1 MSEQND
7 AQQPSEGF
15 VTEQNEDPTVM
26 NERVIY
32 MTSMSR
38 DGAEE
43 GGDEASE
50 EGDQAEE
57 ESLNEGVIGAYR
69 KKRKSTAKP
78 LIDPDLFDIFSE
90 CRGKD
95 PKDVFYRILE
105 TCVPATKWLR
115 TYDHKAYLQDDLIAG
130 LTVGIMI
137 VPQSM
142 AYALIAGLPT
152 QYGLYSSIIPIYIYA
167 LFGSSRQL
175 AVGPVA
181 LVSLLVEA
189 GLRNL
194 GVDEDDEEE
203 YAAYAHTLAFLC
215 GMFQIFLGI
224 FRLGFIIDFLSHA
237 VVSGFTSGAAVTIG
251 LSQLKYLVGYKIE
264 KSSSIYDTLS
274 SAIKGIDDFQV
285 GTFIM
290 GSIWITMLLTF
301 KHLGKTYPKLKM
313 LRALGP
319 LIVVV
324 LSTMI
329 VGFTR
334 WNEQGMEVVGT
345 IPSGFPPFTNDHK
358 WDKTGEVLGT
368 AVTISFVGF
377 MESIAIAKSLAA
389 KHKYELDSN
398 MELSGIGLSNAIGSF
413 FGGYPITGSF
423 SRSAVNNETGAKS
436 GVAALV
442 TASMVVFALLLLTE
456 AMYFLPK
463 NALAAIVMSA
473 VLGLIDTDE
482 VAFLWKVSK
491 KDLSTWVISFLG
503 VLFLGV
509 ELGIAIA
516 VSLSLVLVIY
526 ESARP
531 HTAELGKL
539 PNTTVYRNIR
549 QYEDAATV
557 EGMIILRIDA
567 PIYFANTSYVKEK
580 LRQYEM
586 MASMKPSSTN
596 NLRGQELRFVI
607 LEMSPVT
614 SIDSTGLHALKDIVS
629 EYKLRGIGFV
639 LANPNRKVLEAL
651 EQAGIMD
658 KIGFNHIFLNV
669 HFAVE
674 ACRKSMLQEDEAV

>member
-319 LIVVV
+319 LIVSNLVFNLIVVV

-334 WNEQGMEVVGT
+334 WNEQ
-345 IPSGFPPFTNDHK
+345 
-358 WDKTGEVLGT
+358 
-368 AVTISFVGF
+368 
-377 MESIAIAKSLAA
+377 
-389 KHKYELDSN
+389 
-398 MELSGIGLSNAIGSF
+398 ELSGIGLSNAIGSF

>member
-7 AQQPSEGF
+7 VKESSAD
-15 VTEQNEDPTVM
+15 VVKAQNEDPNVI
-26 NERVIY
+26 NEKAIY

-38 DGAEE
+38 DGENE
-43 GGDEASE
+43 GGDQESE
-50 EGDQAEE
+50 DGEDALE
-57 ESLNEGVIGAYR
+57 ESLNEGAIGAFR

-78 LIDPDLFDIFSE
+78 IVDLEVFDIFSE
-90 CRGKD
+90 CRGKS
-95 PKDVFYRILE
+95 PKDTFYAILE
-105 TCVPATKWLR
+105 TCVPATKWLK
-115 TYDHKAYLQDDLIAG
+115 TYDHKAFLKDDVIAG
-130 LTVGIMI
+130 VTVGIMI

-152 QYGLYSSIIPIYIYA
+152 EYGLYSSIIPIYIYA

-194 GVDEDDEEE
+194 GVDEDNEEE
-203 YAAYAHTLAFLC
+203 YAAYAHSLAFLC
-215 GMFQIFLGI
+215 GMFQIFLGV

-237 VVSGFTSGAAVTIG
+237 VVSGFTSGAAITIG

-264 KSSSIYDTLS
+264 KSSSIYETLS
-274 SAIKGIDDFQV
+274 SAVKGIEDFQV

-290 GSIWITMLLTF
+290 GSIWIIMLLTF

-319 LIVVV
+319 LMVVI

-329 VGFTR
+329 VAFTR
-334 WNEQGMEVVGT
+334 WNEQGMEVVGE
-345 IPSGFPPFTNDHK
+345 IPSGFPPFTSDHK

-368 AVTISFVGF
+368 AITISFVGF

-473 VLGLIDTDE
+473 VSGLIDTDE
-482 VAFLWKVSK
+482 VTFLWRVSK
-491 KDLSTWVISFLG
+491 KDFCTWVISFLG

-516 VSLSLVLVIY
+516 VGLSLVLVIY

-580 LRQYEM
+580 LREYEM
-586 MASMKPSSTN
+586 LASMKPSSTN

-614 SIDSTGLHALKDIVS
+614 SIDSTGLHALKDIVT
-629 EYKLRGIGFV
+629 EYKQRGIGFV
-639 LANPNRKVLEAL
+639 LANPNRKVLESL
-651 EQAGIMD
+651 ESAGIMD

-674 ACRKSMLQEDEAV
+674 ACRKSMQQEDEAV